1 MDADVAHLLG
11 TDVHT
16 RRRSSALFLLKL
28 KEHRRVTQT
37 AIDDVVDS
45 CQNIFQQTIQTVQS
59 SIRSCMAQHGID
71 PDSTPG
77 LNEKFLEYT
86 DPFNGLENKYKQEK
100 YYQES
105 LRLVENH

>member
-1 MDADVAHLLG
+1 MNFNFP
-11 TDVHT
+11 
-16 RRRSSALFLLKL
+16 SSRDISLNIMETL
-28 KEHRRVTQT
+28 
-37 AIDDVVDS
+37 
-45 CQNIFQQTIQTVQS
+45 NIFQQTIQTVQS

-105 LRLVENH
+105 LRLVENHWFYKHSCV